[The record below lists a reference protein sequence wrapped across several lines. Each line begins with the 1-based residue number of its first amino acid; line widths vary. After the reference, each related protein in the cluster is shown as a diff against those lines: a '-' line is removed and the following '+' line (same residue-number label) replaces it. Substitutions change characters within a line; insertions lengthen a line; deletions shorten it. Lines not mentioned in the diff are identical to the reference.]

1 MTEEFTDPNAVPSL
15 LSAPARVAF
24 SIVTF
29 GDGWPEDFV
38 RLANGLSAH
47 CAHLDYELVAVSN
60 ASDDLRA
67 AAEHV
72 GARVVD
78 FKQRIGFGA
87 GRNAGILQALG
98 EVVVIADTSIEP
110 VGDFLSPLGAAL
122 ADRSIGMAGAWGL
135 VTDDMRSFEEATGSE
150 VDALQAYCM
159 AFRRAD
165 VAAPDR
171 RADVET
177 VGMFDPK
184 YKFYRNADID
194 FSMRWRA
201 ANYKIVAL
209 ELPLLRHTHHEWES
223 LSETERE
230 KKSRD
235 NFARFLRS
243 WGGYGQT
250 SGSRRDE

>member
-29 GDGWPEDFV
+29 GDGWSEDFV
-38 RLANGLSAH
+38 RLADGLSAH
-47 CAHLDYELVAVSN
+47 CGHLDYEIVAVSN

-165 VAAPDR
+165 VEA
-171 RADVET
+171 

-194 FSMRWRA
+194 FSMRWRVA
-201 ANYKIVAL
+201 DYKMVAL
-209 ELPLLRHTHHEWES
+209 ELPLLRHTHREWES
-223 LSETERE
+223 ISETERE

-243 WGGYGQT
+243 WGE
-250 SGSRRDE
+250 S

>member
-1 MTEEFTDPNAVPSL
+1 MTAEFTNPNAVPSL
-15 LSAPARVAF
+15 LSDPDTVAF

-29 GDGWPEDFV
+29 GDGWPEDLV

-47 CAHLDYELVAVSN
+47 CGHLNYEIVAVCNGSDELQ
-60 ASDDLRA
+60 ASADKT
-67 AAEHV
+67 
-72 GARVVD
+72 GARVIA
-78 FKQRIGFGA
+78 FKQRVGFGA

-135 VTDDMRSFEEATGSE
+135 VTDDMRSFEEATSGE

-165 VAAPDR
+165 VAA
-171 RADVET
+171 

-201 ANYKIVAL
+201 ADHKIVAL
-209 ELPLLRHTHHEWES
+209 KLPLLRHTHREWES
-223 LSETERE
+223 LSETERD

-250 SGSRRDE
+250 AGSRRDE